1 MRTKVYTDGAC
12 SGNPGVGGW
21 GAIIIYSGKHE
32 QEISGSE
39 AYTTN
44 NRMEL
49 KAVIEGIRVAKAFSD
64 EKIELYSDSAYV
76 VNAVKNEWVKK
87 WERNGWKTVQHE
99 DVKNKDL
106 WIELLSLL
114 KKSSVNFIKVKGH
127 SDNEYNNRCDAIA
140 RGEIE
145 RKKFA

>member
-21 GAIIIYSGKHE
+21 GAIIIYSEKHE